1 MLCGSHMG
9 AKIEQRSWKQA
20 DFSSV
25 DSFLR
30 GLIIRVACYFLNYV
44 SGVFSVDHC
53 GIFSSLLTTQ
63 GPPWWSSG

>member
-9 AKIEQRSWKQA
+9 AEIEQRRWTQA

-25 DSFLR
+25 GSFLR

-44 SGVFSVDHC
+44 IGVFGVDHC
-53 GIFSSLLTTQ
+53 GIFSSLLITQ
-63 GPPWWSSG
+63 GPPRWSSG